1 MNVHEAWSRGSPR
14 HGRLDELVRAAAA
27 GDGSGLRIV
36 GERGAGKSSAL
47 GYAVRRAAGFRVVR
61 LRVVAA
67 EREIPYAAL
76 HLLWAGLIAGSTGRP
91 APHRPAL
98 DAAFGLSGGSR
109 PDALTVGTALLE
121 SLDGLDGSPCVCI
134 AVDDAHWLD
143 TASAEVLGHVAR
155 GAAGR
160 PLLIL
165 IAGDGVDSPG
175 GLGDLPVMRLDPLSV
190 DEARRRL
197 RDVLPGVTD
206 PDVADRML
214 EESGGDV
221 HALAESL
228 SGWTAT
234 DLAGGF
240 AVPAPHRAR
249 PCARGRHRHDGAP
262 RLAPGLRLLLLA
274 AAADPTGNLPL
285 FQRMAAEFGADPGA
299 LVSAGL
305 IEIGRRVTFTCS
317 ELRSVTYHSATSE
330 ERRLA
335 HRELGRHA
343 VADAAWRAWH
353 LSLATVGHDDELA
366 DRLVQLT
373 DAVPSRGGAPARA
386 AFLERAAVLTSDR
399 SSRADRWLAASAAK
413 YDSGDVAGAQRILAL
428 TEAGPPD
435 AARAARH
442 NWQRTRIDHVV
453 RPGVVR
459 PGVVRPGA
467 GRAAPLLD
475 AARRLGSLELA
486 DSHEAFLETLLAAM
500 SAGDDDTL
508 LETAKDAVAAT
519 AGDPAGPV
527 DRMLHG
533 LAVRVLDGYADSV
546 PHLRAAVAGFRDR
559 RADART
565 GRWLG
570 LAGLVAA
577 DLWDAAGWT
586 ALTSCPVSR
595 APARAHG
602 SAGRVADAVDAA
614 ELLNAAGH
622 YDRAVETLRP
632 VVRPEQLAV
641 TGWAL
646 AELVEA
652 AARTGDRDLAA
663 SAAAQLAERTTAAGT
678 DWALGVQAMAEA
690 LLTEGADAE
699 AGYRQAIERLTRTG
713 LRGRLARAELLYGEW
728 LRRRNR
734 RVDARVQLRAAGD
747 HFAAL
752 GATAFAERACGE
764 LLATGEAT
772 RKRGADGPRHLSPQ
786 EARVASLARTGL
798 SNAEI
803 AEQLFVSTR
812 TVEYHL
818 YKVFAKLGVNSRAKL

>member
-1 MNVHEAWSRGSPR
+1 MNVHEPWLRGSPR

-27 GDGSGLRIV
+27 GEGSGLRIV

-47 GYAVRRAAGFRVVR
+47 GYAIRQAAGFRVVR

-76 HLLWAGLIAGSTGRP
+76 HLLWADLIAGSTDRP

-121 SLDGLDGSPCVCI
+121 SLGELAGSPCVCV

-143 TASAEVLGHVAR
+143 PASAEVLGHVAR
-155 GAAGR
+155 GAGGR

-165 IAGDGVDSPG
+165 LAGDGIDAPG
-175 GLGDLPVMRLDPLSV
+175 CLGDLPVMRLDPLSR
-190 DEARRRL
+190 DEVRRRVT
-197 RDVLPGVTD
+197 DVLPGMTD

-240 AVPAPHRAR
+240 AVPAPHHAR
-249 PCARGRHRHDGAP
+249 PCARGQHRHDGAP
-262 RLAPGLRLLLLA
+262 RLAPGQRLLLLA

-285 FQRMAAEFGADPGA
+285 FERMAAAFGADPGT

-305 IEIGRRVTFTCS
+305 IEIGRRVTFACS

-330 ERRLA
+330 ERRTA
-335 HRELGRHA
+335 HLELGRHA
-343 VADAAWRAWH
+343 VADGAWRACH
-353 LSLATVGHDDELA
+353 LSLAAVGHDDALA
-366 DRLVQLT
+366 DRLVELT
-373 DAVPSRGGAPARA
+373 DAVPSRGGAAARA

-399 SSRADRWLAASAAK
+399 SSRADRRLAASAAR

-428 TEAGPPD
+428 TGAGPPD

-442 NWQRTRIDHVV
+442 NWQRTRIDTIMRPGEV
-453 RPGVVR
+453 RPGD
-459 PGVVRPGA
+459 

-475 AARRLGSLELA
+475 AARRLEWLELA

-500 SAGDDDTL
+500 SAGDGDTL

-519 AGDPAGPV
+519 AGHPGDPV

-559 RADART
+559 QTDART

-577 DLWDAAGWT
+577 DLWDAPGWT
-586 ALTSCPVSR
+586 ALTSYPVS
-595 APARAHG
+595 PTPGRAHG
-602 SAGRVADAVDAA
+602 SDGRVADAVAAA

-622 YDRAVETLRP
+622 YDRAVATLRP
-632 VVRPEQLAV
+632 VVRPERLAV

-663 SAAAQLAERTTAAGT
+663 GAAAQLAERTTAAAT

-699 AGYRQAIERLTRTG
+699 TGYRQAIERLTRTG
-713 LRGRLARAELLYGEW
+713 PHDRLPRAELLYGEW

-734 RVDARVQLRAAGD
+734 RVDARVQLRAAVD

-752 GATAFAERACGE
+752 GATAFAERARGE

-772 RKRGADGPRHLSPQ
+772 RRRGVDGPRHLSPQ